1 MSAKSTEVFSDISSI
16 PESAPS
22 TVANVKAMIERVWTV
37 AELLAEVAR
46 RETDNIQPNRV
57 SEKTQH

>member
-1 MSAKSTEVFSDISSI
+1 MSANSKEAFPDISSM
-16 PESAPS
+16 PESTPS
-22 TVANVKAMIERVWTV
+22 TVTNVKAMIERVWTV

-46 RETDNIQPNRV
+46 RETDNIRSTRV

>member
-1 MSAKSTEVFSDISSI
+1 MSANSKGAFPDVSSM
-16 PESAPS
+16 PESTPS
-22 TVANVKAMIERVWTV
+22 LVANVKTMIERVWTV

-46 RETDNIQPNRV
+46 RETDNIRPNRA